1 MNSNRKTTY
10 TTYEGMDNKQSKR
23 KERCDINKQSKEERY
38 DMNKTT
44 DIKEIGMSKHILK
57 GLTIS
62 LLAILLMTLT
72 AVTVFAFDARYGDTI
87 TIASGEVIDS
97 DLYVAGDTI
106 IIDGTINGDLIA
118 AGEIIRVNGPVNGNI
133 IAAGG
138 TVHIN
143 GEVTHSVRII
153 GGTLNISGT
162 IGRDLL
168 VAGEKVSLSSTAEI
182 GNDLLL
188 GAGTALIDGLI
199 KGDINSGVENL
210 TILSTASILGKL
222 TYISEN
228 EATIQSGSQIKGPI
242 THKLPDVKER
252 LAVGTHRLPAVKE
265 RLTLVGFWGRVIGF
279 LMTLLLGIV
288 IVLLAPRRMKA
299 ITESIRTR
307 PWASFGWGVIILIFT
322 PIAALIACITIIGLP
337 LGLITLVLYG
347 IALCLTQLFA
357 GLFIGQLITGSS
369 REVASKGALV
379 GALALGLAILSLLR
393 LIPYLDIIIGL
404 ATVLFGLGAIL
415 VSERKLRTSSNLKK
429 A

>member
-1 MNSNRKTTY
+1 MNLNRKTTY
-10 TTYEGMDNKQSKR
+10 TTYDGMDNKQSKR
-23 KERCDINKQSKEERY
+23 KEKYK
-38 DMNKTT
+38 MNKTLI
-44 DIKEIGMSKHILK
+44 IKEIGMSKHILK
-57 GLTIS
+57 CLIVS
-62 LLAILLMTLT
+62 LLAILLITLT
-72 AVTVFAFDARYGDTI
+72 AVTVFAFDARYGDII
-87 TIASGEVIDS
+87 TVASGEVIDS
-97 DLYVAGDTI
+97 DLYVAGGTI

-118 AGEIIRVNGPVNGNI
+118 AGKIIRVNGPVNGSI

-138 TVHIN
+138 TVDIN
-143 GEVTHSVRII
+143 GEVTHAVRII
-153 GGTLNISGT
+153 GETLNISGT

-168 VAGEKVSLSSTAEI
+168 VAGEEVSLASTAEI
-182 GNDLLL
+182 GSDLLL

-199 KGDINSGVENL
+199 KGDINSGVESL
-210 TILSTASILGKL
+210 TIASTASIQGKL

-228 EATIQSGSQIKGPI
+228 EANIQSGAQIRGPI

-252 LAVGTHRLPAVKE
+252 LAVGTHRLPDVKE

-279 LMTLLLGIV
+279 LMTLVFGII

-299 ITESIRTR
+299 VTESIRTR
-307 PWASFGWGVIILIFT
+307 PWASLGWGVIILIFT
-322 PIAALIACITIIGLP
+322 PIAAGIVCITIIGLP

-347 IALCLTQLFA
+347 IAIYLTQLFA
-357 GLFIGQLITGSS
+357 GLLIGQLIIGSS
-369 REVASKGALV
+369 KGVETRAALV

-393 LIPYLDIIIGL
+393 LIPYLDFVIGL

>member
-1 MNSNRKTTY
+1 
-10 TTYEGMDNKQSKR
+10 
-23 KERCDINKQSKEERY
+23 
-38 DMNKTT
+38 MNKTT
-44 DIKEIGMSKHILK
+44 AIKEVEMSKHILK
-57 GLTIS
+57 GLIVS
-62 LLAILLMTLT
+62 LLAILLMTFF
-72 AVTVFAFDARYGDTI
+72 AVPVLAFNVRSGDNVI
-87 TIASGEVIDS
+87 VASGEVIDG
-97 DLYVAGDTI
+97 DLYVGGETI

-118 AGEIIRVNGPVNGNI
+118 AGKIIRVNGPVNGNI
-133 IAAGG
+133 IAIGG

-143 GEVTHSVRII
+143 SEVTHAVRII
-153 GGTLNISGT
+153 GETLNISGT

-210 TILSTASILGKL
+210 TILSTANIQGKL
-222 TYISEN
+222 TYTSEN

-242 THKLPDVKER
+242 THKLPDIKER
-252 LAVGTHRLPAVKE
+252 LAVGAHRLPDVKE

-347 IALCLTQLFA
+347 ITLCLTQLFA
-357 GLFIGQLITGSS
+357 GLFIGQLIIGSS
-369 REVASKGALV
+369 GEVVSKGALV

-393 LIPYLDIIIGL
+393 LIPYLDFVIGL

-415 VSERKLRTSSNLKK
+415 VSERKLRAEAQNNKI
-429 A
+429 